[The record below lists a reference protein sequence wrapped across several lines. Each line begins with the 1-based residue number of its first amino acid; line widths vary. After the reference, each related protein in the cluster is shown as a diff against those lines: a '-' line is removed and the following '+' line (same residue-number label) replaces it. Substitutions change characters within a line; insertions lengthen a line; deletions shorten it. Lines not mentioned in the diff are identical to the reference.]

1 MTANVAGFKFGGAA
15 AAASSAAA
23 ADDAA
28 AEALITAQ
36 IDGDV
41 AQHLRHLS
49 KRDPVT
55 KLKALQ
61 ALKALIP
68 ARADAELA
76 PALPPWIYV
85 YKKLIMDLSRTVRA
99 EASQVWRA
107 GGRLLQRP
115 QRPQGDAR
123 RPCSAGRDEQRS
135 SGGGGA
141 DRRADRRRPRAPRRR

>member
-1 MTANVAGFKFGGAA
+1 VTANVAGFKFGGAA
-15 AAASSAAA
+15 ASATSAAA

-36 IDGDV
+36 IDGEV

-61 ALKALIP
+61 ALRALIP
-68 ARADAELA
+68 QRQAAALA

-99 EASQVWRA
+99 EASQVGLGSAWACWSQRA
-107 GGRLLQRP
+107 GKVGPCRRAAPPTAAAGWRP
-115 QRPQGDAR
+115 
-123 RPCSAGRDEQRS
+123 
-135 SGGGGA
+135 GA
-141 DRRADRRRPRAPRRR
+141 DGR